1 MISRTSRAV
10 LSRLSVSVAAAL
22 ALAVAL
28 VGPATAAPRATGPG
42 TAGTARAAQAQV
54 STAPL
59 QLSDVTVVTA
69 RLRGANERPGP
80 GDPDGRGAAA
90 MVLLPRAGMVCYV
103 LHVSGLDDVVAG
115 HIHQGAAGVPG
126 PIVVSLQLPP
136 GPRRFFANCVEG
148 DPAVVRAIADAPEDY
163 YVNVHTTVF
172 PAGAIRDQLHPLSL
186 G

>member
-115 HIHQGAAGVPG
+115 HIHKGAAGVPG